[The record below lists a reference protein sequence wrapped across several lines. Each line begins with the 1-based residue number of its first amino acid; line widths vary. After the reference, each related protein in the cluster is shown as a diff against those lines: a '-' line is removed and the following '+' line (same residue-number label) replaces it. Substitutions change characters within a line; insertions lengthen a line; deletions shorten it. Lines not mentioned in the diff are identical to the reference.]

1 STVKLNLIGGGYN
14 QNFNVIIPKRNPMRN
29 SAVERV
35 KNQLAYK
42 LGQALIEFDKNIEN
56 KSLMGGGYRVFPTD
70 KKTL

>member
-1 STVKLNLIGGGYN
+1 
-14 QNFNVIIPKRNPMRN
+14 MRN

-56 KSLMGGGYRVFPTD
+56 KSLMGGVQSFSY
-70 KKTL
+70 

>member
-1 STVKLNLIGGGYN
+1 
-14 QNFNVIIPKRNPMRN
+14 MRN

-56 KSLMGGGYRVFPTD
+56 KSLMGGYRVFPTD